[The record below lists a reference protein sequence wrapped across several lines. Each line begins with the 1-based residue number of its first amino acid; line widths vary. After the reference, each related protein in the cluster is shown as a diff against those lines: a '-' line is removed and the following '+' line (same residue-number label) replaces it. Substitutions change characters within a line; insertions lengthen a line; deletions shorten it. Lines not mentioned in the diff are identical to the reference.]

1 MGSVNV
7 DRARRLL
14 TVTTTGFVSA
24 EEVAAI
30 AREIHDAIA
39 LLGGDSSDHVTLY
52 DLSAVSVASAD
63 VIALFRDFVA
73 NELYRSMLGR
83 KMAFVSASA
92 LVTMQLRRV
101 GKDMPQISIFACQTM
116 AMKWLLAS

>member
-1 MGSVNV
+1 M
-7 DRARRLL
+7 
-14 TVTTTGFVSA
+14 
-24 EEVAAI
+24 AAI
-30 AREIHDAIA
+30 AREIHNAIA

-63 VIALFRDFVA
+63 VIALFRDFVT
-73 NELYRSMLGR
+73 NEMHRSMLGR

-101 GKDMPQISIFACQTM
+101 GQDMPQISIFAGQPM
-116 AMKWLLAS
+116 AMEWLLAP